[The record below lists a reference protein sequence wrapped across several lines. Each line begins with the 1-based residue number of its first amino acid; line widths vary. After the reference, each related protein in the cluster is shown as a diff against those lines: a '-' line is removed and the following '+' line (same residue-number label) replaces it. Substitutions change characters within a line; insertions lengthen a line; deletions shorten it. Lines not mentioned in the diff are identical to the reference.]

1 MFFGIY
7 GALVA
12 YIIGEGEALSA
23 IFGLN
28 PMTFSIIFFIITAFL
43 VYKGLKTI
51 TESEML
57 TASLVLILVLI
68 ISLFLFFSGRFDTSN
83 LSTFSLTNILLP
95 YGVILF
101 ALHGAAAIPEMK
113 QCLIR
118 DRKKLKHAIILGS
131 LLPIIAYIIFALA
144 VIGVT
149 GVSTTEIATIG
160 LGNIFGTPMV
170 ILGNLFAIF
179 AMFTSFITLA
189 LAMKQIYMY
198 DYKLKPTLSWVLT
211 MIIPLIIFLV
221 AAKSFI
227 QVIGI
232 TGAFAW
238 GLDGILIILM
248 FWRARKLGD
257 RQPEF
262 KLGKKHLIGAILIL
276 IFIIGIVN
284 QIFELI

>member
-1 MFFGIY
+1 
-7 GALVA
+7 
-12 YIIGEGEALSA
+12 
-23 IFGLN
+23 
-28 PMTFSIIFFIITAFL
+28 
-43 VYKGLKTI
+43 
-51 TESEML
+51 
-57 TASLVLILVLI
+57 
-68 ISLFLFFSGRFDTSN
+68 
-83 LSTFSLTNILLP
+83 
-95 YGVILF
+95 
-101 ALHGAAAIPEMK
+101 MK